1 MIVSRARQTI
11 KAWMATAANT
21 RWIPAILDCEQRH
34 AWARSYGLTTVSW
47 SKREHSTFS
56 SLCLLTFFAARYST
70 RLVRIRDYNG
80 TRGRTNMEEEFLPY
94 LAIILPQQVQPIVR
108 DVCADGHEFWVA
120 WFDGRGKPIS
130 GLELDVQYR

>member
-1 MIVSRARQTI
+1 MRRLPTGLYRVRTT
-11 KAWMATAANT
+11 MHDAAS
-21 RWIPAILDCEQRH
+21 AAGFKSH
-34 AWARSYGLTTVSW
+34 AVAD
-47 SKREHSTFS
+47 
-56 SLCLLTFFAARYST
+56 ST

-94 LAIILPQQVQPIVR
+94 FAIILPQQVQPIVR

-130 GLELDVQYR
+130 GL

>member
-1 MIVSRARQTI
+1 
-11 KAWMATAANT
+11 
-21 RWIPAILDCEQRH
+21 
-34 AWARSYGLTTVSW
+34 
-47 SKREHSTFS
+47 
-56 SLCLLTFFAARYST
+56 
-70 RLVRIRDYNG
+70 
-80 TRGRTNMEEEFLPY
+80 MEEEFLPY